1 MKKCLATAVA
11 IFVLWVI
18 DGHLFNGRYAHAA
31 NVVFSRTLSAV
42 LPR

>member
-1 MKKCLATAVA
+1 MKTCLATLAA
-11 IFVLWVI
+11 MFVLWMI
-18 DGHLFNGRYAHAA
+18 DGQFFDGRYAHAA